1 MRRRCFFVDVL
12 TAVEVVGGAAGHRL
26 EFDQDSTVFFLSWCL
41 FCLATVPAPPI
52 PNPIFRIM
60 KIEKS
65 DPRAYSVF
73 SRRVVSEHQIFGSA
87 GLAYATAALTVT
99 TLFFGELLP
108 KALGVNNAEVVA
120 RRVLPIII
128 VLSVV
133 LNPVAKTFTLISSV
147 SATAGVVFYG
157 ALFVCPPLQR
167 ICVQLPATMVLVTSC
182 VLFIVPAHR
191 AARLGLVPPGWYV
204 DYA

>member
-1 MRRRCFFVDVL
+1 MYAC
-12 TAVEVVGGAAGHRL
+12 
-26 EFDQDSTVFFLSWCL
+26 S
-41 FCLATVPAPPI
+41 
-52 PNPIFRIM
+52 
-60 KIEKS
+60 
-65 DPRAYSVF
+65 
-73 SRRVVSEHQIFGSA
+73 QIFGSA

-147 SATAGVVFYG
+147 GKSFRM
-157 ALFVCPPLQR
+157 FR
-167 ICVQLPATMVLVTSC
+167 MFCV
-182 VLFIVPAHR
+182 
-191 AARLGLVPPGWYV
+191 VPPIMHACMMHTPFVFLCFFWCFDFLSHPPWLAHESTV
-204 DYA
+204 VRCSLAQA

>member
-1 MRRRCFFVDVL
+1 MKWQQESPYAWRYRYSIAPLSLSPAAFCF
-12 TAVEVVGGAAGHRL
+12 AH
-26 EFDQDSTVFFLSWCL
+26 
-41 FCLATVPAPPI
+41 P
-52 PNPIFRIM
+52 
-60 KIEKS
+60 
-65 DPRAYSVF
+65 
-73 SRRVVSEHQIFGSA
+73 QIFGSA

-147 SATAGVVFYG
+147 G
-157 ALFVCPPLQR
+157 AVR
-167 ICVQLPATMVLVTSC
+167 MVRHHAC
-182 VLFIVPAHR
+182 
-191 AARLGLVPPGWYV
+191 
-204 DYA
+204 

>member
-1 MRRRCFFVDVL
+1 MLYF
-12 TAVEVVGGAAGHRL
+12 
-26 EFDQDSTVFFLSWCL
+26 
-41 FCLATVPAPPI
+41 
-52 PNPIFRIM
+52 
-60 KIEKS
+60 
-65 DPRAYSVF
+65 PRAVP
-73 SRRVVSEHQIFGSA
+73 VHQIFGSA

-147 SATAGVVFYG
+147 SANAGVVSG
-157 ALFVCPPLQR
+157 
-167 ICVQLPATMVLVTSC
+167 CVPCVYSSTTHSL
-182 VLFIVPAHR
+182 VLFAGCDFLCSLGEGWGGVAFNRFWLFRRLVRATIAVTILAVFVLYLLCLPRVAHPMPSIER
-191 AARLGLVPPGWYV
+191 
-204 DYA
+204 

>member
-1 MRRRCFFVDVL
+1 ML
-12 TAVEVVGGAAGHRL
+12 
-26 EFDQDSTVFFLSWCL
+26 
-41 FCLATVPAPPI
+41 
-52 PNPIFRIM
+52 
-60 KIEKS
+60 
-65 DPRAYSVF
+65 YF
-73 SRRVVSEHQIFGSA
+73 SPCDICTYKQIFGSA

-147 SATAGVVFYG
+147 
-157 ALFVCPPLQR
+157 
-167 ICVQLPATMVLVTSC
+167 
-182 VLFIVPAHR
+182 R
-191 AARLGLVPPGWYV
+191 AAADVVASGVLCLYSVATYFYTW
-204 DYA
+204 

>member
-1 MRRRCFFVDVL
+1 M
-12 TAVEVVGGAAGHRL
+12 
-26 EFDQDSTVFFLSWCL
+26 S
-41 FCLATVPAPPI
+41 VPVP
-52 PNPIFRIM
+52 FR
-60 KIEKS
+60 
-65 DPRAYSVF
+65 
-73 SRRVVSEHQIFGSA
+73 QIFGSA

-147 SATAGVVFYG
+147 RTYIRARLLRLAVPCVYHAT
-157 ALFVCPPLQR
+157 
-167 ICVQLPATMVLVTSC
+167 VLRC
-182 VLFIVPAHR
+182 RLVLSFFA
-191 AARLGLVPPGWYV
+191 AARRPLCFL
-204 DYA
+204 